1 MNTANKQLAIP
12 QLEQTAS
19 ILKAVAHP
27 IRLSIL
33 QLLVNEGRMSVNSI
47 CEILQSE
54 QSLTSHHLSNMKL
67 KGVLESKREGQKV
80 YYSLKMEKMRNLLEC
95 IENCMD
101 H

>member
-1 MNTANKQLAIP
+1 
-12 QLEQTAS
+12 
-19 ILKAVAHP
+19 
-27 IRLSIL
+27 
-33 QLLVNEGRMSVNSI
+33 MSVNSI

-95 IENCMD
+95 IESCMGQ
-101 H
+101 